1 MMPAQ
6 VKTEDFLL
14 FETRGRV
21 AYLTFNRPQQL
32 NALSWPL
39 MEALEQKLKQ
49 LERDPKVGVIVL
61 RGAGRCFSSGY
72 DLHET
77 DPTKMIKG
85 EGPADGTREPK
96 GVPEY
101 GRSIWNSRAHVQGH
115 INYDIAIWN
124 LWKPVVAQ
132 VHGYALA
139 GASTLALACDL
150 TIMADDA
157 KIGYPPNRWLATGDN
172 IGIYSFLAGLK
183 IAREMSYGRC
193 LTGVQAAQCG
203 LATRSFPA
211 EQLEEET
218 YKIAAQIAEIDP
230 QLLMLNKMVV
240 NRMWEMMGI
249 RTAMEVS
256 GEFDSL
262 CHMSDTG
269 RKLREAILR
278 RDSLSEGLPEVNAP
292 WGGI

>member
-1 MMPAQ
+1 MSHDTA
-6 VKTEDFLL
+6 TEDFLL
-14 FETRGRV
+14 YELRGRV
-21 AYLTFNRPQQL
+21 AYLTLNRPKQL
-32 NALSWPL
+32 NALCWPL
-39 MEALEQKLKQ
+39 MAALETKLKE
-49 LERDPKVGVIVL
+49 LERDTKVGVIVL
-61 RGAGRCFSSGY
+61 RGAGKCFSSGY
-72 DLHET
+72 DLYET
-77 DPTKMIKG
+77 DPTKMVKG
-85 EGPADGTREPK
+85 EGPADGTHEPK

-101 GRSIWNSRAHVQGH
+101 GRGIWNSRAHVQGH

-124 LWKPVVAQ
+124 LWKPVIAQ

-193 LTGVQAAQCG
+193 LTGTEAVQCG
-203 LATRSFPA
+203 LINRSFPEA
-211 EQLEEET
+211 QIEAET

-240 NRMWEMMGI
+240 NRTWELMGI
-249 RTAMEVS
+249 RTAMEAS

-269 RKLREAILR
+269 RVLREAIER
-278 RDSLSEGLPEVNAP
+278 KKSLSEGLRAVNAP

>member
-1 MMPAQ
+1 MSREHED
-6 VKTEDFLL
+6 EDFLL
-14 FETRGRV
+14 YELRGRV
-21 AYLTFNRPQQL
+21 AYLTLNRPKQL

-39 MEALEQKLKQ
+39 MEKLKSTLKE
-49 LERDPKVGVIVL
+49 LERDTKVGVIVL
-61 RGAGRCFSSGY
+61 RGAGKCFSSGY

-77 DPTKMIKG
+77 DPRNMVKG
-85 EGPADGTREPK
+85 EGPADGTHEPK

-101 GRSIWNSRAHVQGH
+101 GRGIWNSRAHVQGH
-115 INYDIAIWN
+115 VGYDIAVWN
-124 LWKPVVAQ
+124 LWKPVIAQ

-150 TIMADDA
+150 TFMAHDA
-157 KIGYPPNRWLATGDN
+157 KIGYPPNRWLAVGDN
-172 IGIYSFLAGLK
+172 VGIYSFLAGLK

-193 LTGVQAAQCG
+193 LTGVEAAQCG
-203 LATRSFPA
+203 LINRSFPEA
-211 EQLEEET
+211 ELEEET
-218 YKIAAQIAEIDP
+218 YKVASRIAQIDP

-240 NRMWEMMGI
+240 NRTWELMGI
-249 RTAMEVS
+249 RTAMEFA

-269 RKLREAILR
+269 RVLREAIER
-278 RDSLSEGLPEVNAP
+278 KKSLAEGLRSVNEP

>member
-1 MMPAQ
+1 MSHHTDA
-6 VKTEDFLL
+6 EDFLL
-14 FETRGRV
+14 YELRGRV
-21 AYLTFNRPQQL
+21 AYLTLNRPNQL
-32 NALSWPL
+32 NALCWPL
-39 MEALEQKLKQ
+39 MSALEIRLKE

-77 DPTKMIKG
+77 DPTKMVKG
-85 EGPADGTREPK
+85 EGPADGTHEPK

-101 GRSIWNSRAHVQGH
+101 GRGIWNSRAHVQGH
-115 INYDIAIWN
+115 VNYDIAIWN
-124 LWKPVVAQ
+124 LWKPVIAQ

-193 LTGVQAAQCG
+193 LTGTEAVQCG
-203 LATRSFPA
+203 LINRSFPEA
-211 EQLEEET
+211 QLEEET

-240 NRMWEMMGI
+240 NRMWELMGI
-249 RTAMEVS
+249 RTAMEIS

-269 RKLREAILR
+269 RVLREAIQR
-278 RDSLSEGLPEVNAP
+278 KKSLSEGLRSVNAP

>member
-1 MMPAQ
+1 MSHDTG
-6 VKTEDFLL
+6 TEEFLL
-14 FETRGRV
+14 YELRGRV
-21 AYLTFNRPQQL
+21 AYLTLNRPKQL
-32 NALSWPL
+32 NALCWPL
-39 MEALEQKLKQ
+39 MAKLETKLKE
-49 LERDPKVGVIVL
+49 LERDTEVGVIVL
-61 RGAGRCFSSGY
+61 RGAGKCFSSGY

-77 DPTKMIKG
+77 DPTKMVKG
-85 EGPADGTREPK
+85 EGPADGTHEPK
-96 GVPEY
+96 GVPAY

-115 INYDIAIWN
+115 VGYDIAIWS
-124 LWKPVVAQ
+124 LWKPVIAQ

-193 LTGVQAAQCG
+193 LTGTEAAQCG
-203 LATRSFPA
+203 LINRSFPEA
-211 EQLEEET
+211 KLEEET

-240 NRMWEMMGI
+240 NRMWELMGI
-249 RTAMEVS
+249 RTAMEIS

-269 RKLREAILR
+269 RVLREAIER
-278 RDSLSEGLPEVNAP
+278 KKSLSEGLRAVNEP

>member
-1 MMPAQ
+1 
-6 VKTEDFLL
+6 
-14 FETRGRV
+14 
-21 AYLTFNRPQQL
+21 
-32 NALSWPL
+32 
-39 MEALEQKLKQ
+39 
-49 LERDPKVGVIVL
+49 
-61 RGAGRCFSSGY
+61 
-72 DLHET
+72 
-77 DPTKMIKG
+77 
-85 EGPADGTREPK
+85 
-96 GVPEY
+96 VPDY
-101 GRSIWNSRAHVQGH
+101 GRGIWNSRAHVQGH

-124 LWKPVVAQ
+124 LWKPVIAQ

-172 IGIYSFLAGLK
+172 IGIYSYLAGLK
-183 IAREMSYGRC
+183 VAREMSYGRC
-193 LTGVQAAQCG
+193 LTGVEAVQCG
-203 LATRSFPA
+203 LATRNFPEA
-211 EQLEEET
+211 QLEEET

-269 RKLREAILR
+269 RVLREAIQRKNNLA
-278 RDSLSEGLPEVNAP
+278 EGLRSVNAP

>member
-85 EGPADGTREPK
+85 EGPADGTHEPK

-139 GASTLALACDL
+139 GDSTLALACDL

-193 LTGVQAAQCG
+193 LTGVRAAQCG

-249 RTAMEVS
+249 RAAMEVS

-269 RKLREAILR
+269 RELREAILR
-278 RDSLSEGLPEVNAP
+278 RDRLSEGLHEVNAP

>member
-1 MMPAQ
+1 MAEAAP
-6 VKTEDFLL
+6 EEEFLL
-14 FETRGRV
+14 YELRGRV
-21 AYLTFNRPQQL
+21 AYLTFNRPKQL
-32 NALSWPL
+32 NALCWPL
-39 MEALEQKLKQ
+39 MASLKSRLKE
-49 LERDPKVGVIVL
+49 LERNTDVGVIVL
-61 RGAGRCFSSGY
+61 RGAGKCFSSGY
-72 DLHET
+72 DLYET
-77 DPTKMIKG
+77 DPRNMVKG
-85 EGPADGTREPK
+85 EGPADGTHEPK

-115 INYDIAIWN
+115 VGYDLAVWN
-124 LWKPVVAQ
+124 LWKPVIAQ

-150 TIMADDA
+150 TFMADDA

-183 IAREMSYGRC
+183 MAREMSYGRC
-193 LTGVQAAQCG
+193 LTGVEAAQCG
-203 LATRSFPA
+203 LINRSFA
-211 EQLEEET
+211 EAELEDET
-218 YKIAAQIAEIDP
+218 YKVASQIAQIDP

-240 NRMWEMMGI
+240 NRTWELMGI
-249 RTAMEVS
+249 RTAMEIS

-269 RKLREAILR
+269 RVLREAIERKRSLR
-278 RDSLSEGLPEVNAP
+278 EGLRDVNEP

>member
-1 MMPAQ
+1 MSIDQEP
-6 VKTEDFLL
+6 EDVLL
-14 FETRGRV
+14 YKLRGRV
-21 AYLTFNRPQQL
+21 AYLTLNRPQQL

-39 MEALEQKLKQ
+39 MDKLKATLKK
-49 LERDPKVGVIVL
+49 LERDPEVGVIVL

-77 DPTKMIKG
+77 DPRNMVKG
-85 EGPADGTREPK
+85 EGPADGTHEPK

-115 INYDIAIWN
+115 IGYDLAVWD
-124 LWKPVVAQ
+124 LWKPVIAQ

-150 TIMADDA
+150 TFMAHDA

-183 IAREMSYGRC
+183 VAREMSYGRC
-193 LTGVQAAQCG
+193 LTGTEAAQCG
-203 LATRSFPA
+203 LINRSFP
-211 EQLEEET
+211 EDQLEDET
-218 YKIAAQIAEIDP
+218 YKVAARIAQIDP

-240 NRMWEMMGI
+240 NRTWELMGI
-249 RTAMEVS
+249 RTAMEFA

-269 RKLREAILR
+269 RVLREAIERKRSLGEALR
-278 RDSLSEGLPEVNAP
+278 SVNEP
-292 WGGI
+292 WDGI